1 MAGNWI
7 KMRHDLQD
15 APEVRRIA
23 RAAGIDRD
31 QVVGKLYRF
40 WTWADRHGKNGEVDA
55 DLEDVDEQ
63 VGLVGFGAALVSV
76 GWLDSQAGG
85 IVIPNWDR
93 HFSDSAKVRALGQN
107 RAEKHRNA
115 ASVTSRPSPRNAPS
129 VTGPRD
135 GVTQGALP
143 DKRRGE
149 EKFPPSPREATPP
162 DPEQAAATIRAAWAS
177 AVRSGRGKPYG
188 ASGMPKGWPE
198 RLAEPGWLD
207 EALEAIQRLP
217 SCRFFEHPVTLH
229 QLCLDGFVGKVLAG
243 QYDDP
248 KAAASRPSGRADE
261 RRPASEAAAEWQRK
275 AADPDAARRTQEYVE
290 AKARKARA
298 RSDQAAGRVDGD
310 FEAARAAVLE
320 SLRAE
325 GAA

>member
-1 MAGNWI
+1 
-7 KMRHDLQD
+7 
-15 APEVRRIA
+15 
-23 RAAGIDRD
+23 
-31 QVVGKLYRF
+31 
-40 WTWADRHGKNGEVDA
+40 
-55 DLEDVDEQ
+55 VDEQ

-85 IVIPNWDR
+85 IVIPHWDR

-115 ASVTSRPSPRNAPS
+115 TSVTRSS
-129 VTGPRD
+129 D
-135 GVTQGALP
+135 GVTPVALP

-149 EKFPPSPREATPP
+149 KKIPPSPREATPP
-162 DPEQAAATIRAAWAS
+162 DQEQAAATIRAAWAS
-177 AVRSGRGKPYG
+177 LVRSGRGKPYG

-198 RLAEPGWLD
+198 RIAEPGWLD
-207 EALEAIQRLP
+207 EALGAIQRLP

-248 KAAASRPSGRADE
+248 KAGSSRQPGRPDE
-261 RRPASEAAAEWQRK
+261 RRPAAEAAAEWQRK
-275 AADPDAARRTQEYVE
+275 ASDPEAARRTQEYVE

-298 RSDQAAGRVDGD
+298 RSEQAAGRAEGD

-320 SLRAE
+320 SLRKE

>member
-1 MAGNWI
+1 
-7 KMRHDLQD
+7 MRHDLQD

-40 WTWADRHGKNGEVDA
+40 WTWADRHGVNGAVEA
-55 DLEDVDEQ
+55 ELEDVDEQ
-63 VGLVGFGAALVSV
+63 VGLVGFGATLVSV

-85 IVIPNWDR
+85 IVIPHWER
-93 HFSDSAKVRALGQN
+93 HFSDSAKVRALGKN

-115 ASVTSRPSPRNAPS
+115 TSVTDPPASRNATS
-129 VTGPRD
+129 VTRSPD

-143 DKRRGE
+143 DKRRGD
-149 EKFPPSPREATPP
+149 KKVLPSPREASQ
-162 DPEQAAATIRAAWAS
+162 PEPAEAAATIRAAWAELVK
-177 AVRSGRGKPYG
+177 AGRGKPYG
-188 ASGMPKGWPE
+188 ASGMPKGWQD

-217 SCRFFEHPVTLH
+217 ACRFFEHPVTLH

-248 KAAASRPSGRADE
+248 KAGASRPAGRPDD

-275 AADPDAARRTQEYVE
+275 AADPDAARRRSEYVE
-290 AKARKARA
+290 AKARKAKANAGTAGGRA
-298 RSDQAAGRVDGD
+298 DAD
-310 FEAARAAVLE
+310 FEAARSAVLAK
-320 SLRAE
+320 LREAV
-325 GAA
+325 

>member
-23 RAAGIDRD
+23 RAAGLDRD

-55 DLEDVDEQ
+55 DIEDVDEQ

-85 IVIPNWDR
+85 IVIPHWDR

-115 ASVTSRPSPRNAPS
+115 TSVTRSPN
-129 VTGPRD
+129 

-149 EKFPPSPREATPP
+149 KKFPPSPREATPT
-162 DPEQAAATIRAAWAS
+162 ETAEAAATIRAAWVELVKA
-177 AVRSGRGKPYG
+177 GRGKPYG
-188 ASGMPKGWPE
+188 SSAMPKGWTD
-198 RLAEPGWLD
+198 RIAEPGWLD

-217 SCRFFEHPVTLH
+217 ACRFFEHPVTLH

-248 KAAASRPSGRADE
+248 KAGSARPTGRSDE
-261 RRPASEAAAEWQRK
+261 RRPAAEAAAEWQRK
-275 AADPDAARRTQEYVE
+275 ASDPEAARRTQEYVE

-298 RSDQAAGRVDGD
+298 RVDQASGRVDGD

>member
-23 RAAGIDRD
+23 RAAGLDRD

-55 DLEDVDEQ
+55 ELEDVDEQ

-85 IVIPNWDR
+85 IVIPHWDR

-115 ASVTSRPSPRNAPS
+115 TSVTRSQ
-129 VTGPRD
+129 G

-149 EKFPPSPREATPP
+149 EKVPPSPREASPP
-162 DPEQAAATIRAAWAS
+162 EPAEAAATIRAAWVELVKA
-177 AVRSGRGKPYG
+177 GRGKPYG
-188 ASGMPKGWPE
+188 AAGMPKGWLD

-207 EALEAIQRLP
+207 EALEAIQRLQA
-217 SCRFFEHPVTLH
+217 CRFFEHPVTLH

-248 KAAASRPSGRADE
+248 KAGSARPAGRADE
-261 RRPASEAAAEWQRK
+261 RRPAVEAAAEWQRK
-275 AADPDAARRTQEYVE
+275 AEDPEAARRRAEYLE
-290 AKARKARA
+290 SKARKAKARGEDA
-298 RSDQAAGRVDGD
+298 RSRGDGD
-310 FEAARAAVLE
+310 FEAARAAVLA
-320 SLRAE
+320 SLQE
-325 GAA
+325 QT

>member
-107 RAEKHRNA
+107 RA
-115 ASVTSRPSPRNAPS
+115 
-129 VTGPRD
+129 
-135 GVTQGALP
+135 
-143 DKRRGE
+143 
-149 EKFPPSPREATPP
+149 
-162 DPEQAAATIRAAWAS
+162 
-177 AVRSGRGKPYG
+177 
-188 ASGMPKGWPE
+188 
-198 RLAEPGWLD
+198 
-207 EALEAIQRLP
+207 
-217 SCRFFEHPVTLH
+217 
-229 QLCLDGFVGKVLAG
+229 
-243 QYDDP
+243 
-248 KAAASRPSGRADE
+248 
-261 RRPASEAAAEWQRK
+261 
-275 AADPDAARRTQEYVE
+275 
-290 AKARKARA
+290 
-298 RSDQAAGRVDGD
+298 
-310 FEAARAAVLE
+310 
-320 SLRAE
+320 
-325 GAA
+325 